1 MAINRE
7 IRFGV
12 TGENDSRVQAFYN
25 NYYANL
31 TPVQTNYFIF
41 NKPSFVNYGG
51 TSSYYSQDPFSIFT
65 NLVRPPIR
73 FLFSANTGSLSGDS
87 YFIHKI
93 YRLDY
98 NIYKLY
104 SDNQIT
110 EPLEYSNKI
119 DSNNAN
125 DISNSINPQIAG
137 TSKITG
143 RGFTTKNEIPSGNNP
158 IPLPEKL
165 YGQNPT
171 ARDLSTLQKY
181 LSEPLITFTAA
192 TSGITTLVYDLY
204 LDQYIK
210 KFGNYKTELFIDKAQ
225 YFVDTTMVFN
235 VNLNRPYNSYTPSYS
250 TSATTSG
257 MTGTNTSTFFASNLN
272 ISNQTITTPWENK
285 YEINVRTSSGHTIT
299 SGPWSGLSVTG
310 NFFTYFTVP
319 DKPLFE
325 YPILSGT
332 LSTFTPEF
340 RWSNGENADS
350 FIFQINYNTG
360 DTTFTGTVFNYPVEK
375 KAENTKVSESI
386 EHGVDSQYAT
396 SKNLYTFQVPVK
408 SNKSFLFRV
417 GNSKEIVDI
426 FDVRRNVVT
435 FSDYYSAISQPEPI
449 RTYVFVEA
457 DSKYV
462 EAVSGFLTPPSLL
475 AESAIEEYSLSGT
488 VTGGTITGATM
499 QLLYPNGN
507 FVTTVTSTGGTYSFT
522 GLEPGTYTLTTMYRG
537 FETDIRYV
545 VVTNANIVLN
555 FRLHLLWGNG
565 WDTWGSL
572 ADQNYF
578 I

>member
-1 MAINRE
+1 MPINRE

-25 NYYANL
+25 NYYTNS
-31 TPVQTNYFIF
+31 TPVQTTYFVF
-41 NKPSFVNYGG
+41 NKPAFINYGG

-73 FLFSANTGSLSGDS
+73 FLFSANTASLSGDS

-110 EPLEYSNKI
+110 EPLEYSNRI

-125 DISNSINPQIAG
+125 DVLNSINPKIPG
-137 TSKITG
+137 TSQTTG
-143 RGFTTKNEIPSGNNP
+143 RGFATKNSIPSGNNP

-165 YGQNPT
+165 YGQLPT
-171 ARDLSTLQKY
+171 TGDLNTLQKY
-181 LSEPLITFTAA
+181 LSEPIITFTAA
-192 TSGITTLVYDLY
+192 TSGITTLTYDLY

-235 VNLNRPYNSYTPSYS
+235 VNLNRPYNSYTPSH
-250 TSATTSG
+250 SASAI
-257 MTGTNTSTFFASNLN
+257 NNSV
-272 ISNQTITTPWENK
+272 PWENK

-319 DKPLFE
+319 DKPIFE
-325 YPILSGT
+325 YPILSGA

-375 KAENTKVSESI
+375 RAENTKVSESI
-386 EHGVDSQYAT
+386 EFGAASQYGT

-435 FSDYYSAISQPEPI
+435 FSDYYNAISQPEPI

-462 EAVSGFLTPPSLL
+462 EAVSGYLTPPSLL

-488 VTGGTITGATM
+488 VTGGTVTGATM

-507 FVTTVTSTGGTYSFT
+507 YVTTITDTGGTYSFI

-537 FETDIRYV
+537 FETDVRYV
-545 VVTNANIVLN
+545 VVTNADIVLN
-555 FRLHLLWGNG
+555 FRLHLLWSDG